1 MRFLTKGL
9 VASPPSRT
17 AAQLPVSLQQEG
29 IIMGG
34 CMGEQGVLPA
44 VRATIERVSGGA
56 IAIFGLALALFAY
69 ESSRMSAFQNVQAQT
84 TLLDLTPSAAIIF
97 AIVALLIGY
106 EKSILRC
113 ESTAIPS
120 RDLPLRRCSPSLRSH
135 SRAMVSSCRKTIGYR
150 FSPVARATFP
160 LSSCLLAGWRQSFP
174 SAHATSASCW
184 RWP

>member
-1 MRFLTKGL
+1 MRFLAKGL
-9 VASPPSRT
+9 AASLPSRT
-17 AAQLPVSLQQEG
+17 AAQIPVSLQQEG

-97 AIVALLIGY
+97 ESLPCLSGT
-106 EKSILRC
+106 KSILRC
-113 ESTAIPS
+113 ESTAILS
-120 RDLPLRRCSPSLRSH
+120 RDLPLRRCSLSLRSR
-135 SRAMVSSCRKTIGYR
+135 SRAMVSSCRKTIGHR
-150 FSPVARATFP
+150 FLPVARATFP
-160 LSSCLLAGWRQSFP
+160 LSSCLLAGWRRSFP
-174 SAHATSASCW
+174 SAHATSALCW
-184 RWP
+184 R

>member
-1 MRFLTKGL
+1 MRFLAKGL
-9 VASPPSRT
+9 VASLPSRT
-17 AAQLPVSLQQEG
+17 AAQIPVSLQQEG

-84 TLLDLTPSAAIIF
+84 TLLDLTRLPQSSSRS
-97 AIVALLIGY
+97 LPCLSGT
-106 EKSILRC
+106 KSILRC
-113 ESTAIPS
+113 EFTAIPS

-150 FSPVARATFP
+150 FLPVARATFP
-160 LSSCLLAGWRQSFP
+160 LPSCLLAGWKRFFP